1 MLKYKNKSLRRW
13 CRENNVNYD
22 TVRSRIYKQGLSIE
36 EAVSKIV
43 VKTPKYDG
51 KSLRKWCLEKG
62 YDYKKIY
69 SRMYYKNLTPEEAL
83 KFEKKTTY
91 MIDNKSLLSY
101 MKERGYSIY
110 QYRSVIEL
118 IKRNNYSTKEG
129 YKKWIERKLS
139 KKLKK

>member
-1 MLKYKNKSLRRW
+1 M
-13 CRENNVNYD
+13 
-22 TVRSRIYKQGLSIE
+22 SIE

-83 KFEKKTTY
+83 KFEKTTTY

-118 IKRNNYSTKEG
+118 IKRNNYSTEEG